1 MLLRLRRSHFLSF
14 WIATFFIV
22 WDDLILVSAQLVN
35 GQFYTSGLAI
45 SNAPAPGS
53 QYSPG
58 GTIGVSVDVS
68 GNGRLPTSASV
79 PGSTLPTAFISLNIF
94 LISSQTKTNL
104 TVTSGT
110 QFLEGEPGSTVKHLN
125 FALPSCLKTG
135 DYNYTY
141 YEVSRINEV
150 TYFSITPI
158 PIFILNNQSPSGD
171 EPCGGSTEPEAQ
183 PQPSSPPEQP
193 FLGAAFSLTTG
204 FSQPIAPTNTFPGTQ
219 DTVTV
224 TLTKAVVS
232 TISTSITQTQTLTLG
247 DGGVSTVTTVI
258 PTLLPTTVTTI
269 FTTASPGSFVP
280 INSGYRTLS
289 SSLFFV
295 LFTGSI
301 WLVLI
306 WGF

>member
-1 MLLRLRRSHFLSF
+1 MLFHSQHPSFLSF
-14 WIATFFIV
+14 WFIILSIF
-22 WDDLILVSAQLVN
+22 WNDLVPVSAQLVN

-58 GTIGVSVDVS
+58 GSIGVSVDVS

-94 LISSQTKTNL
+94 LVSSQTKTNI

-110 QFLEGEPGSTVKHLN
+110 QFLESEPGSTVKHLD
-125 FALPSCLKTG
+125 FVIPSCLKTG

-141 YEVSRINEV
+141 YEVSRVNEA

-158 PIFILNNQSPSGD
+158 PIFILNSQSGD
-171 EPCGGSTEPEAQ
+171 EPCDGSTEPEPQ
-183 PQPSSPPEQP
+183 PQSSSPPPEQP
-193 FLGAAFSLTTG
+193 FLGAGFSLTTG
-204 FSQPIAPTNTFPGTQ
+204 FSQVVAPTNTLSGTQ

-224 TLTKAVVS
+224 TLTRTVVS
-232 TISTSITQTQTLTLG
+232 TISTSITQTQSLTLG
-247 DGGVSTVTTVI
+247 NGGMSTITTVV
-258 PTLLPTTVTTI
+258 PTLLPTTLTTV
-269 FTTASPGSFVP
+269 FTTATPGTFVP
-280 INSGYRTLS
+280 INSVCRALPTSLS
-289 SSLFFV
+289 LV
-295 LFTGSI
+295 LSTGAI

-306 WGF
+306 QVM

>member
-1 MLLRLRRSHFLSF
+1 MLFCPQHRLFLSF
-14 WIATFFIV
+14 WIVTFSIFGS
-22 WDDLILVSAQLVN
+22 DSVSAQLVN

-53 QYSPG
+53 QYSAG
-58 GTIGVSVDVS
+58 GAIGVSVDVS

-79 PGSTLPTAFISLNIF
+79 PGSTLPTSFISLNVF
-94 LISSQTKTNL
+94 LVSSQTKTNI

-125 FALPSCLKTG
+125 FGIPSCLKTG

-141 YEVSRINEV
+141 YEVSRINEA

-158 PIFILNNQSPSGD
+158 PIFILNNRSED
-171 EPCGGSTEPEAQ
+171 EPCNGSTEPEAQ
-183 PQPSSPPEQP
+183 PQPPSPPPEQP
-193 FLGAAFSLTTG
+193 FLRAGFSLTTG
-204 FSQPIAPTNTFPGTQ
+204 FSQAITPTNTFPGTQ

-224 TLTKAVVS
+224 TLTKTVVS
-232 TISTSITQTQTLTLG
+232 TISTSITQTQTLTG
-247 DGGVSTVTTVI
+247 NGGVSTVTMVI
-258 PTLLPTTVTTI
+258 PTLLPTTVTTV
-269 FTTASPGSFVP
+269 FTTAAPGSFVP
-280 INSGYRTLS
+280 INSGHRALPS
-289 SSLFFV
+289 FFFT

-306 WGF
+306 